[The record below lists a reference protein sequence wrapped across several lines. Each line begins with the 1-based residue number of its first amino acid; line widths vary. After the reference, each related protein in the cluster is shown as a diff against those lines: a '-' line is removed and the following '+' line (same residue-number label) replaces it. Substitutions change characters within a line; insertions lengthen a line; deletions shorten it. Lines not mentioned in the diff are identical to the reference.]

1 MKHFSIVSIILVL
14 LLASSVLASEVNTLT
29 AKARF
34 ETDKY
39 IVPIELKNVQA
50 MAAMDLPLKYSE
62 GVTLEEVVFDG
73 TRSADFD
80 FKWATIDD
88 SKNTV
93 VIGLIP
99 MMYGE
104 KSDLEPGDGVIA
116 NLVFSIDDPN
126 LEAIQISPTTM
137 SDPDHSLM
145 FIHVNEAGLLA
156 ESVPQLAGFEVAL
169 PVKEEIKSNLPTKYD
184 LFQNAPNPFNPITRI
199 SYDLPKPSQVKLE
212 VFNVLGQAV
221 KTLVNDFREAGS
233 QTVIWDGTDNS
244 GSSVASGLYFYR
256 ISAGD
261 YSATKKMMMLK

>member
-14 LLASSVLASEVNTLT
+14 LLASSLFASEVNTLT

-62 GVTLEEVVFDG
+62 GVTLEEVIFDG
-73 TRSADFD
+73 TRSEDFD

-88 SKNTV
+88 SKKTV

-104 KSDLEPGDGVIA
+104 KSDLEPGNGIIA
-116 NLVFSIDDPN
+116 NLVFRVDDPA
-126 LEAIQISPTTM
+126 LEKIQISPTTM
-137 SDPDHSLM
+137 SEPDHSLM
-145 FIHVNEAGLLA
+145 FIHVDEAGKLT
-156 ESVPQLAGFEVAL
+156 ESTPQLAGFEVAL
-169 PVKEEIKSNLPTKYD
+169 QGKEIEGNGLPTKYN
-184 LFQNAPNPFNPITRI
+184 LCQNSPNPFNPYTGI
-199 SYDLPKPSQVKLE
+199 SYDLPKPGHVRLE
-212 VFNVLGQAV
+212 IFNVLGQNV
-221 KTLVNDFREAGS
+221 KTLVNDFREAGT

-244 GSSVASGLYFYR
+244 GSSVASGIYFYR
-256 ISAGD
+256 ISTGD
-261 YSATKKMMMLK
+261 FSASKKMMMLK